1 MDWNQIWNDIVAFFE
16 KNVWNIVLFVAV
28 LFIGIIVI
36 KILLNII
43 RRVLNKTRAE
53 KIAVGFLIAI
63 LKVVLY
69 LCLILALLSIIGIQ
83 ITGLLTALSALILA
97 IGLALQNNIA
107 NAANGLLVVSSK
119 MFKKGDYIVVDGME
133 GRVSKINFL
142 FTTIITSDNKRVTI
156 PNSTIVNSSVT
167 DYDSCKTRRV
177 EWKFS
182 VAYESDVE
190 VVKKLIK
197 DCMISNGKVL
207 LDPEPFC
214 RLNSLGASSIEI
226 VARCWCDSEDYWEV
240 YHDVLE
246 LVYNELKRNKISIPY
261 DQVEFRERKD
271 RVKLPISKSGIPRR
285 VEKIRIQKMDFD
297 LENMNFASL
306 FAKKKKTG
314 GLSFKFPSL
323 LKSNKKYQK
332 NTKKLKY
339 FKRKSLKYKN

>member
-119 MFKKGDYIVVDGME
+119 MFKKFDYIFVD
-133 GRVSKINFL
+133 
-142 FTTIITSDNKRVTI
+142 
-156 PNSTIVNSSVT
+156 
-167 DYDSCKTRRV
+167 
-177 EWKFS
+177 
-182 VAYESDVE
+182 
-190 VVKKLIK
+190 
-197 DCMISNGKVL
+197 
-207 LDPEPFC
+207 
-214 RLNSLGASSIEI
+214 
-226 VARCWCDSEDYWEV
+226 
-240 YHDVLE
+240 
-246 LVYNELKRNKISIPY
+246 
-261 DQVEFRERKD
+261 
-271 RVKLPISKSGIPRR
+271 
-285 VEKIRIQKMDFD
+285 
-297 LENMNFASL
+297 
-306 FAKKKKTG
+306 
-314 GLSFKFPSL
+314 
-323 LKSNKKYQK
+323 
-332 NTKKLKY
+332 
-339 FKRKSLKYKN
+339 